1 MLRYYVELMK
11 RQFQQ
16 AMTYRANWIFGILSG
31 TFAVAIQVFIWRA
44 LYSGKE
50 AVAGATLS
58 DMVTYVLIVQVMETV
73 LNANFMHGVGGAIRR
88 GTIATELIRPVRYKR
103 AAFAEQMGKSS
114 AAFVFELI
122 PRFIVCMLLF
132 GIKPPA
138 SGLHFLAFVVFLAGS
153 MVLNYHILFLFGCTC
168 FWLLSSMYF
177 NAINGMLI
185 SVFSG
190 RVVPLWFFPPFLQ
203 TIAKYLPFRFLFY
216 IPSSVYLGK
225 LSPAEFLPYFLVQ
238 WAWIIGIILLERL
251 VWARGIR
258 KVVIQG
264 G

>member
-1 MLRYYVELMK
+1 MLRYYIELVK

-31 TFAVAIQVFIWRA
+31 IFTVAIQVFIWRA
-44 LYSGKE
+44 LYAGKG

-58 DMVTYVLIVQVMETV
+58 DMVTYVLIAQISETV
-73 LNANFMHGVGGAIRR
+73 LYANFMHRVGGAIRR

-103 AAFAEQMGKSS
+103 AAFAEQMGQSA

-138 SGLHFLAFVVFLAGS
+138 SGAHFLAFVLFMAGS

-190 RVVPLWFFPPFLQ
+190 GKVPLWFFPPFLQ
-203 TIAKYLPFRFLFY
+203 TVAAYLPFRFLYFV
-216 IPSSVYLGK
+216 PLSVYLGK
-225 LSPAEFLPYFLVQ
+225 VTPAEFLPLFLVQ
-238 WAWIIGIILLERL
+238 WGWIIGIVLLERL

-258 KVVIQG
+258 KIVVQG